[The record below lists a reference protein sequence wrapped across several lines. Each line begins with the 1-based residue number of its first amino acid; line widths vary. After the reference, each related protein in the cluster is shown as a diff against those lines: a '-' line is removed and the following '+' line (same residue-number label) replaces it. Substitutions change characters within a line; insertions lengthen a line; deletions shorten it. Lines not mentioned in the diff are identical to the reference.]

1 MKVLYDISVLGV
13 GHYNPRARTGIFRVI
28 ENIAYGIK
36 NSEECDLLFCV
47 SSSRKGLSNVLNY
60 LEESPNLSDVPVG
73 HQHKDIRLMHN
84 LDTLY
89 DFINSN
95 ISISPKPYEL
105 PFRIFR
111 RLLIPIKHKALS
123 QPAVI
128 DFDTLQQTQIYHS
141 PFYDFPP
148 KVTKARHLKKFL
160 TVYDLIPILY
170 PKFFD
175 FNESSVVKSAIS
187 NLDPESW
194 VFCISHAT
202 KDDLCNY
209 SKTVDPSKVIVTH
222 LAASEDFYPCTDQ
235 RQLQKVCRKYHIPDA
250 PYLLS
255 LSTLEPRKNIDHTIR
270 CFLQLVQQEKLDD
283 LNLVLV
289 GAKGWNYEKIFAE
302 ISSNP
307 RLEER
312 IIVTGYV
319 ADEDLA
325 PLYSG
330 ALAFVYPS
338 FYEGFGL
345 PPLEAMQ
352 CGVPVITSN
361 TSSLPEVVGDAGI
374 MLNPTD
380 LDGLCQS
387 LLNIYSKT
395 ELRESMVE
403 QSLVQAKKF
412 SWDRCV
418 DETVA
423 GYKTALNS

>member
-13 GHYNPRARTGIFRVI
+13 GHYNPRARAGIFRVI
-28 ENIAYGIK
+28 ENIAHGIK
-36 NSEECDLLFCV
+36 TSKECDLLFSV
-47 SSSRKGLSNVLNY
+47 NSSRKGLSNVLNY
-60 LEESPNLSDVPVG
+60 LKDNPKLADVPVG
-73 HQHKDIRLMHN
+73 HQHKDIKLIHRLN
-84 LDTLY
+84 TLY
-89 DFINSN
+89 NFINSS
-95 ISISPKPYEL
+95 ISIPPKPYEL
-105 PFRIFR
+105 PHRIFR
-111 RLLIPIKHKALS
+111 KLLTPIQSRVLS
-123 QPAVI
+123 QPTVI
-128 DFDTLQQTQIYHS
+128 DFDTLQQAQIYHS
-141 PFYDFPP
+141 PFYNFPP
-148 KVTKARHLKKFL
+148 RIVKARHLKKFL

-175 FNESSVVKSAIS
+175 FNEHSVVKTAIS

-202 KDDLCNY
+202 KNDLCNY
-209 SKTVDPSKVIVTH
+209 ARTVDPSKVIVTH

-235 RQLQKVCRKYHIPDA
+235 RQLQKARRKHGIPEV

-270 CFLQLVQQEKLDD
+270 CFLQLIQQEKLND

-302 ISSNP
+302 ISGNSH
-307 RLEER
+307 LKER
-312 IIVTGYV
+312 VIVTGYV

-403 QSLVQAKKF
+403 RSLVQAQKF
-412 SWDRCV
+412 SWNRCIN
-418 DETVA
+418 ETVA

>member
-13 GHYNPRARTGIFRVI
+13 GHYNPRARAGIFRVI
-28 ENIAYGIK
+28 ENIAHGIETSK
-36 NSEECDLLFCV
+36 ECDLLFCV

-60 LEESPNLSDVPVG
+60 LKDNPKLADVPVG
-73 HQHKDIRLMHN
+73 HQHKDIKLMRSLN
-84 LDTLY
+84 TLY
-89 DFINSN
+89 DSINSN

-111 RLLIPIKHKALS
+111 KLLTPIKDREFS

-128 DFDTLQQTQIYHS
+128 DFDALQQAQIYHS
-141 PFYDFPP
+141 PFHNFPP
-148 KVTKARHLKKFL
+148 RVSKARHLKKFL
-160 TVYDLIPILY
+160 TVYDLIPILH

-175 FNESSVVKSAIS
+175 FNESSVVKTAIS
-187 NLDPESW
+187 NLDQESW
-194 VFCISHAT
+194 VFCISNAT
-202 KDDLCNY
+202 KDDLCHY
-209 SKTVDPSKVIVTH
+209 AKTIDPSKVIVTH

-235 RQLQKVCRKYHIPDA
+235 QKLQKVRQKHDIPDA

-270 CFLQLVQQEKLDD
+270 CFLQLIQQEKLND

-302 ISSNP
+302 ISGSSH
-307 RLEER
+307 LKER
-312 IIVTGYV
+312 IVVTGYV

-330 ALAFVYPS
+330 ALAFVYLS

-374 MLNPTD
+374 MLSPTD

-387 LLNIYSKT
+387 VLNIYNKT
-395 ELRESMVE
+395 ELRKSMVE
-403 QSLVQAKKF
+403 RSLIQAKKF
-412 SWDRCV
+412 SWERCIK
-418 DETVA
+418 ETIA
-423 GYKTALNS
+423 GYNTALDS

>member
-1 MKVLYDISVLGV
+1 MKILYDISVLGV
-13 GHYNPRARTGIFRVI
+13 GHHNPRARTGIFRVI
-28 ENIAYGIK
+28 ENIAHGMK
-36 NSEECDLLFCV
+36 NSEECDLFFCV
-47 SSSRKGLSNVLNY
+47 SSSRKGLSNVLSY
-60 LEESPNLSDVPVG
+60 LKDNPNLSDVPVG
-73 HQHKDIRLMHN
+73 HQHDSLN
-84 LDTLY
+84 TLY
-89 DFINSN
+89 DSINSN
-95 ISISPKPYEL
+95 ISTPPKPHEL
-105 PFRIFR
+105 PLRVLKKF
-111 RLLIPIKHKALS
+111 LITISNKALS

-141 PFYDFPP
+141 PFYNFSPQ
-148 KVTKARHLKKFL
+148 VAKARHLKKFL

-175 FNESSVVKSAIS
+175 FNENSVVKTAIS

-202 KDDLCNY
+202 KNDLCNY

-235 RQLQKVCRKYHIPDA
+235 RQLQKVRQKHDIPDV

-270 CFLQLVQQEKLDD
+270 CFSQLIQQEKLND

-289 GAKGWNYEKIFAE
+289 GTKGWNYEKIFAE
-302 ISSNP
+302 ISGNSH
-307 RLEER
+307 LKER

-330 ALAFVYPS
+330 AIAFVYPS

-361 TSSLPEVVGDAGI
+361 TSSLPEVVGAAGI

-380 LDGLCQS
+380 IDGLCQS
-387 LLNIYSKT
+387 LLNIYNKA
-395 ELRESMVE
+395 ELRELMIE
-403 QSLVQAKKF
+403 RSLAQAKKF
-412 SWDRCV
+412 SWKQCIDK
-418 DETVA
+418 TIA
-423 GYKTALNS
+423 GYKVALDS